1 MTTKAAS
8 QIDARV
14 VDQALIASFMNAEPP
29 KVWRADMKKLTTATL
44 ELRSDNGKYRLV
56 MIAQS
61 GEEEV
66 ASFNERESGTAA
78 LQAVMQ
84 AMLSPGTSSA
94 SAAAAPVVQEK
105 KKGGFFRTLIKVIL
119 WMAAIFVAMVVVG
132 GLLFSQKLGENLST
146 MQLDRA
152 GIALEGAPTT
162 ADDYF
167 GK

>member
-1 MTTKAAS
+1 MATKAAP

-14 VDQALIASFMNAEPP
+14 VDQALVASFMNAEPP

-44 ELRSDNGKYRLV
+44 ELRSDDGRYRLV

-66 ASFNERESGTAA
+66 ASFTDRDSGTAA
-78 LQAVMQ
+78 LQAVMN
-84 AMLSPGTSSA
+84 AMLSPSA
-94 SAAAAPVVQEK
+94 TSAAVPAPQEK
-105 KKGGFFRTLIKVIL
+105 KKGGFFRTLLKVVL
-119 WMAAIFVAMVVVG
+119 WVAAIFVAMIVAG
-132 GLLFSQKLGENLST
+132 GLLLSQKGAQMMST
-146 MQLDRA
+146 MEFDRG
-152 GIALEGAPTT
+152 GIAREGAPTT

>member
-1 MTTKAAS
+1 MATKAAP

-14 VDQALIASFMNAEPP
+14 VDQALVASFMNAEPP

-44 ELRSDNGKYRLV
+44 ELRNDNGKYRLV

-66 ASFNERESGTAA
+66 ASFTDRDSGTAA
-78 LQAVMQ
+78 LQAVMN
-84 AMLSPGTSSA
+84 AMLAPSST
-94 SAAAAPVVQEK
+94 SAAIPVQQAE
-105 KKGGFFRTLIKVIL
+105 KKGGFFRTLAKIVLVLI
-119 WMAAIFVAMVVVG
+119 AIFVALVVVG
-132 GLLFSQKLGENLST
+132 GFLVNQKGVQMLDSMN
-146 MQLDRA
+146 LDRA
-152 GIALEGAPTT
+152 GIAREGAPTT

>member
-1 MTTKAAS
+1 MATKAAS

-14 VDQALIASFMNAEPP
+14 VDQALVASFMNAEPP

-44 ELRSDNGKYRLV
+44 ELRNDNGKYRLV

-66 ASFNERESGTAA
+66 ASFTDRDSGTAA

-84 AMLSPGTSSA
+84 AMLSPGSSSA
-94 SAAAAPVVQEK
+94 ATTPVQEK
-105 KKGGFFRTLIKVIL
+105 KKGGFFRTLLKVVL
-119 WMAAIFVAMVVVG
+119 WMIAIFVAMVVAG
-132 GLLFSQKLGENLST
+132 GLLFSQKTGQMMSS

-152 GIALEGAPTT
+152 GIAQEGAPTT

>member
-1 MTTKAAS
+1 MATKAAP

-14 VDQALIASFMNAEPP
+14 VDQALVASFMNAEPP

-44 ELRSDNGKYRLV
+44 ELRNDNGKYRLV

-66 ASFNERESGTAA
+66 ASFTDRDSGTAA
-78 LQAVMQ
+78 LQAVMN
-84 AMLSPGTSSA
+84 AMLAPSSA
-94 SAAAAPVVQEK
+94 SAAIPVQRAE
-105 KKGGFFRTLIKVIL
+105 KKGGFFRTLAKIVL
-119 WMAAIFVAMVVVG
+119 VLVAIFVVLVVVG
-132 GLLFSQKLGENLST
+132 GFLLNQKGVQMLDSMN
-146 MQLDRA
+146 LDRA
-152 GIALEGAPTT
+152 GVAREGAPTT

>member
-1 MTTKAAS
+1 MATKAAS

-14 VDQALIASFMNAEPP
+14 VDQALVASFMNAEPP

-44 ELRSDNGKYRLV
+44 ELRNDDGKYRLV

-66 ASFNERESGTAA
+66 ASFTDRDSGTAA

-84 AMLSPGTSSA
+84 AMLTPGTSSA
-94 SAAAAPVVQEK
+94 ATSAVATDK
-105 KKGGFFRTLIKVIL
+105 KKGGFFRTMLKVVL
-119 WMAAIFVAMVVVG
+119 WMVAIFVAMVVAG
-132 GLLFSQKLGENLST
+132 GLLFSQKVGENLST

-152 GIALEGAPTT
+152 GIAQEGAPTT

>member
-1 MTTKAAS
+1 MATKAAP

-14 VDQALIASFMNAEPP
+14 VDQALVASFMNAEPP

-44 ELRSDNGKYRLV
+44 ELRNDNGKYRLV

-66 ASFNERESGTAA
+66 ASFTDRDSGTAA
-78 LQAVMQ
+78 LQAVMN
-84 AMLSPGTSSA
+84 AMLAPSST
-94 SAAAAPVVQEK
+94 SAAIPVQQAE
-105 KKGGFFRTLIKVIL
+105 KKGGFFRTLAKIVLVLI
-119 WMAAIFVAMVVVG
+119 AIFVALVVVG
-132 GLLFSQKLGENLST
+132 GFLVNQKGVQMLDSMN
-146 MQLDRA
+146 LDRA
-152 GIALEGAPTT
+152 GVAREGAPTT

>member
-1 MTTKAAS
+1 MVTKAAP

-14 VDQALIASFMNAEPP
+14 VDQALVASFMNAEPP

-44 ELRSDNGKYRLV
+44 ELRNDNGKYRLV

-66 ASFNERESGTAA
+66 ASFTDRDSGTAA
-78 LQAVMQ
+78 LQAVMN
-84 AMLSPGTSSA
+84 AMLAPSST
-94 SAAAAPVVQEK
+94 SAAIPVQQVE
-105 KKGGFFRTLIKVIL
+105 KKGGFFRTLAKIIL
-119 WMAAIFVAMVVVG
+119 VLIAIFVALVVVG
-132 GLLFSQKLGENLST
+132 GFLVNQKGVQMLDSMN
-146 MQLDRA
+146 LDRA
-152 GIALEGAPTT
+152 GVAREGAPTT